1 MKVVICDHEF
11 ATIEPEKAALKNVP
25 NLELIDGFCTTKEEV
40 MKLTR
45 DADGV
50 INQWNYITEEVI
62 NNMQNCK
69 VISTYGIGV
78 DKIDIKAAAKKGIYV
93 CNVPTYCIREVATH
107 AFTMILALAK
117 QIFPLDHN
125 IRIGKYGFKYLD
137 KKLYRPQGQTV
148 GLVGFGKIPS
158 TLAKQVQSAL
168 DMKVIAYDPY
178 ITAEAAAAA
187 GVRKVDLE
195 TLMKESDFVSIHV
208 PLTDDTRY
216 MIDEKMLR
224 LMKPTAYLVNA
235 GRGAIVKE
243 ADLIKVLKDR
253 AIAGA
258 AIDVFEVEPIQPNDP
273 LLELD
278 NVFVTPHSAWYNE
291 DSRFDLQTGAAEN
304 VARILAGGEPVNAVN
319 LKLIQEYKAGK

>member
-1 MKVVICDHEF
+1 
-11 ATIEPEKAALKNVP
+11 
-25 NLELIDGFCTTKEEV
+25 
-40 MKLTR
+40 
-45 DADGV
+45 
-50 INQWNYITEEVI
+50 
-62 NNMQNCK
+62 
-69 VISTYGIGV
+69 
-78 DKIDIKAAAKKGIYV
+78 
-93 CNVPTYCIREVATH
+93 
-107 AFTMILALAK
+107 MILALSK
-117 QIFPLDHN
+117 QLFQLDHN

-158 TLAKQVQSAL
+158 TLAKQVQCSL

-178 ITAEAAAAA
+178 ITEEAAAKA

-243 ADLIKVLKDR
+243 ADLVKVLKDR

-258 AIDVFEVEPIQPNDP
+258 AIDVFEIEPIQPNDP

-291 DSRFDLQTGAAEN
+291 DSRFDLQAGAAEN
-304 VARILAGGEPVNAVN
+304 VARILSGGEPVNAVN
-319 LKLIQEYKAGK
+319 LKLIQEYKSAK